1 MVEKYNNCLI
11 NLKPHYS
18 NAQFYSFPIQERWE
32 IRISDGIWINPQ
44 KLVETTLTKK
54 ELKANPEIVK
64 EATDWLE
71 SLVAKK
77 KAYKSP
83 KGNSYALTGKAVQ
96 EWFSKRQEKEPKLRL
111 GLKLIDKNLPTR
123 LYGGITETEGFQLA
137 PLRPVANLTLKDANN
152 LYKPIQEALAGIG
165 IVTTGRDGRI
175 VVRAA
180 TPEPA
185 YSIMKEIAENNNA
198 PEPVRVAYPV
208 FRRESTDVPQDFY
221 SGLIEFYGM
230 FVQGLI
236 SPSHR
241 ETVNVLLGKSPEE
254 QAAYYVGIAAEGY
267 SKYSE
272 SGGVPYAAYLASS
285 APNWV
290 NDLPTHIL
298 GAPLANFQRNRK
310 RAIKELNQKYGNPQ
324 GHRYTDEELA
334 QQMNMPLA
342 EYLSHKE
349 SNENWVKM
357 RTVEE
362 LTWKDNGQERI
373 THHLDPSKN
382 HVRDMD
388 AATDMLLAILD
399 TGIDLNDVATT
410 EECLLAL
417 TRNGG
422 DTADLIELRDIPN
435 SYKGKL
441 VENYKE
447 RRKQTLEEE

>member
-1 MVEKYNNCLI
+1 MVEKYNHCLV
-11 NLKPHYS
+11 NLKPYYT
-18 NAQFYSFPIQERWE
+18 NAQFYAFPLQERWA
-32 IRISDGIWINPQ
+32 IRVSDGIWITPE
-44 KLVETTLTKK
+44 KLIETTLTKK
-54 ELKANPEIVK
+54 ELKANPSILG
-64 EATDWLE
+64 EATSWLE
-71 SLVAKK
+71 TLVAEK

-83 KGNSYALTGKAVQ
+83 NGSSYAMTGKAIE
-96 EWFSKRQEKEPKLRL
+96 EWFAERQKNEPKLRL

-123 LYGGITETEGFQLA
+123 LYGGLTETEGFQLA
-137 PLRPVANLTLKDANN
+137 PLRPVANLTLKDANGV
-152 LYKPIQEALAGIG
+152 YKELQEALAGIG

-185 YSIMKEIAENNNA
+185 YTIMKDIAEAHNA

-208 FRRESTDVPQDFY
+208 FRREGTDVPQEFY
-221 SGLIEFYGM
+221 GGLIEFYGM

-241 ETVNVLLGKSPEE
+241 ETVNVLLGKNPEE

-267 SKYSE
+267 AKYNE

-310 RAIKELNQKYGNPQ
+310 RAIKELNQKHGNPQ

-334 QQMNMPLA
+334 QRMEIPLA

-373 THHLDPSKN
+373 THHLDPAKSN
-382 HVRDMD
+382 VRDME

-399 TGIDLNDVATT
+399 TGIQLDDINTT
-410 EECLLAL
+410 EDCLSAL
-417 TRNGG
+417 VTSGA
-422 DTADLIELRDIPN
+422 TADLIALRDIPN
-435 SYKGKL
+435 SYKKKL
-441 VENYKE
+441 AENYRV
-447 RRKQTLEEE
+447 RRAESINRH